1 MTGLKAVLI
10 SFPCLTIFDI
20 FSLSFVNEGLY

>member
-20 FSLSFVNEGLY
+20 FSLNFVNAGLH